1 MKFPK
6 LRQITLSLW
15 FGSVGTLAFND
26 LGTAATFPIATNASV
41 VEFGGGMLFDG
52 TNYLAGLLSGTNVI
66 LQRFSANGALLGPPV
81 TVGSNPGFPPI
92 VGFARGE
99 TNFLVVWS
107 DHSINSG
114 VDLIGQFVSRG
125 GVKVGSPFNVLSAQ
139 GTHGFQTQAALASDG
154 TNFMAVWQDENNRN
168 FYGQMVT
175 PAGTLSGS
183 EFLISSQLQNGT
195 SAAATFGKTNYLVV
209 WQSSNGSEGDVNKTY
224 GAFVSRSG
232 GAGTPIQISQSTS
245 PSHNPLAVAFDGTNY
260 LAAWNRDL
268 GLGYP
273 APTDWDFWGRLVS
286 PEGTFPGNEVGLVTD
301 AGDQVLPAL
310 AFDGANYLLAWGD
323 GSFSTT
329 NATIRFRFFDRSAS
343 AVGPSFTLFSAHETD
358 APLSPFGSLLFDGSQ
373 FVVAGTLGTVQM
385 NSNGNVIG
393 FLSGDVYGGVIAR
406 STAPPRLDTVGSL
419 MGSQFPLRLTG
430 TPGINYV
437 IQTSTSV
444 SLASWAALTTNSPT
458 NGIFSFTDPSATNR
472 SRFYRAVK
480 Q

>member
-1 MKFPK
+1 MKIPK
-6 LRQITLSLW
+6 LSPITLAFL
-15 FGSVGTLAFND
+15 FGSVGTFAFND
-26 LGTAATFPIATNASV
+26 LGAAATFPIATNASV

-66 LQRFSANGALLGPPV
+66 LQRFSAGGALLGPPV
-81 TVGSNPGFPPI
+81 TVGANPGFPPV

-107 DHSINSG
+107 DHSISSG
-114 VDLIGQFVSRG
+114 VDLLGQFVSSSG
-125 GVKVGSPFNVLSAQ
+125 AKVGLPFNVLLAQ
-139 GTHGFQTQAALASDG
+139 GAHGFQTLAALASDG
-154 TNFMAVWQDENNRN
+154 TNFLAVWRDENNRN

-209 WQSSNGSEGDVNKTY
+209 WQSSNGSLGNVNKTY
-224 GAFVSRSG
+224 GAFVSKSG
-232 GAGTPIQISQSTS
+232 VAGVPFQISQSIS
-245 PSHNPLAVAFDGTNY
+245 PSHNPLAIAFDGTNY

-268 GLGYP
+268 GSGYP
-273 APTDWDFWGRLVS
+273 APTYWDFYGRLVS
-286 PEGTFPGNEVGLVTD
+286 SAGTFPGNEVGLVTD
-301 AGDQVLPAL
+301 AGNQVLPTL

-343 AVGPSFTLFSAHETD
+343 VVGSSFTLFSAQGIN

-373 FVVAGTLGTVQM
+373 FVVAGTLGSVLV
-385 NSNGNVIG
+385 NSNGTVIG
-393 FLSGDVYGGVIAR
+393 FPSGDVYGAVIPR
-406 STAPPRLDTVGSL
+406 STAAPRLDPVGPL
-419 MGSQFPLRLTG
+419 TGSQFPLRLTG
-430 TPGINYV
+430 TPGISYA
-437 IQTSTSV
+437 IQFTTN
-444 SLASWAALTTNSPT
+444 LALNGWTAWATNSPADGT
-458 NGIFSFTDPSATNR
+458 LNFTDTSATNR
-472 SRFYRAVK
+472 NRFYRAVS